1 MVQGMA
7 TDDTSTQKNMLLQV
21 TVIVPVLNAEG
32 TIAKCIRAL
41 LAQDYPQSRLQII
54 IADNG
59 STDGTQAIIRSYPVT
74 TVIEPKA
81 GSYNARNLALLLAIG
96 DIIAFTDSDCVPE
109 PDWLSCLIRGF
120 DDPLVAGCG
129 GKIEDFIGTGWVQS
143 YSNLHV
149 LRQDQSLAES
159 TKPHPYIIGANMAYR
174 KKVFSEIGPFDGRF
188 ISGGDTD
195 MSWRVQQAG
204 YQVRYV
210 PEAVV
215 HHFHRAT
222 VAGLYRQYFRYG
234 IGRHC
239 LTCKHLKK
247 TGDQRYAYS
256 VLRSIIRSHDVFCSW
271 IVCVWETSLSSPM
284 AKNLFLDFIRQGAHL
299 SGLVAGE
306 FLYVGKL

>member
-7 TDDTSTQKNMLLQV
+7 AGETPAQKNMQPRV
-21 TVIVPVLNAEG
+21 TVIVPVRNAEG
-32 TIAKCIRAL
+32 TIAKCISAL
-41 LAQDYPQSRLQII
+41 LAQDYPKNCLQII

-59 STDGTQAIIRSYPVT
+59 STDRTQEIIRSFPVNM
-74 TVIEPKA
+74 VIEPSA
-81 GSYNARNLALLLAIG
+81 GSYNARNLALPRATG
-96 DIIAFTDSDCVPE
+96 SIIAFTDSDCVPE
-109 PDWLSCLIRGF
+109 PDWLSRLIPGF
-120 DDPLVAGCG
+120 ADLGVAGCG

-143 YSNLHV
+143 YSNGHV

-159 TKPHPYIIGANMAYR
+159 TIPHPYIIGANMAYR
-174 KKVFSEIGPFDGRF
+174 REVFSQIGTFDGRF

-222 VAGLYRQYFRYG
+222 VAGLYGQYFRYG

-247 TGDQRYAYS
+247 TGDRRYAYS
-256 VLRSIIRSHDVFCSW
+256 VHRSLMRSHEIFCSW
-271 IVCVWETSLSSPM
+271 LNCAWETSFSSPT
-284 AKNLFLDFIRQGAHL
+284 AQNHFLDFIRQGAHL
-299 SGLVAGE
+299 SGLVAGK
-306 FLYVGKL
+306 FLYAGKL